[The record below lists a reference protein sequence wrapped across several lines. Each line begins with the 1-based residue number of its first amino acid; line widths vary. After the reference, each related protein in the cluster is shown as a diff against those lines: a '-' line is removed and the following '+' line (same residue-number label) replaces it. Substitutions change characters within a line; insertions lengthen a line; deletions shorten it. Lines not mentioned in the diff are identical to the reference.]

1 MYEDTDAAVISML
14 ISCHAAFINQV
25 CTPNLAGLGQ
35 EFDADKAIAKMMA
48 GPNWPRIEYMR
59 GSEPLSA
66 AEIKEVWAA
75 NAAAASA
82 AGTYTH
88 LQCEAVLNGG
98 AVEGS
103 CLEMKLLSH
112 FFGSTRPLMAYRTEW
127 CIWATAERLAG
138 CIDFAAMD
146 EHGQLVSLGNTLLKL
161 LPVVFL
167 PVGCDLTHDSVV

>member
-1 MYEDTDAAVISML
+1 MISVL
-14 ISCHAAFINQV
+14 ISCYAAFSNQV

-59 GSEPLSA
+59 GSQPLSA

-103 CLEMKLLSH
+103 CLEIKLLRAIS
-112 FFGSTRPLMAYRTEW
+112 
-127 CIWATAERLAG
+127 LA
-138 CIDFAAMD
+138 A
-146 EHGQLVSLGNTLLKL
+146 
-161 LPVVFL
+161 
-167 PVGCDLTHDSVV
+167 HDH